1 MRSEMPRCNPFCDD
15 NRTDADI
22 GQRRRALK
30 PEFPVDLI
38 AGRVARAVMASAG
51 PHDAEL
57 VASLI
62 RMTRPELEV
71 NPHGAAVIAGDVGY
85 QSETAFSRAYQRQ
98 FGVAPGG
105 DRDPP

>member
-1 MRSEMPRCNPFCDD
+1 MTTG
-15 NRTDADI
+15 RTRISASD
-22 GQRRRALK
+22 GGVK

-62 RMTRPELEV
+62 RMMRPELEG
-71 NPHGAAVIAGDVGY
+71 NLHWTAVIAGDAGY

-105 DRDPP
+105 DRAWP

>member
-1 MRSEMPRCNPFCDD
+1 MTTG
-15 NRTDADI
+15 RTRISASDGGVI
-22 GQRRRALK
+22 
-30 PEFPVDLI
+30 
-38 AGRVARAVMASAG
+38 ASAG

-62 RMTRPELEV
+62 RMMRPELEG
-71 NPHGAAVIAGDVGY
+71 NLHWAAVIAGDVGY

-105 DRDPP
+105 DRAWP